1 MKSFK
6 FLINDAKQLTIAM
19 TGAFSTW
26 AATGFAR
33 DTGHLAY
40 VGIAFV
46 TGALVSHNSMSSPN
60 NLPPSHIITPYVNNI
75 NDGNKMVPEMSDP
88 ETSAYKPEG
97 TDVKKIIKINS
108 GLIK

>member
-1 MKSFK
+1 MKHFK

-40 VGIAFV
+40 VAIAFV

-60 NLPPSHIITPYVNNI
+60 VMPDSHVMTPYVNNI
-75 NDGNKMVPEMSDP
+75 NDGSKAVPNLSNPQAE
-88 ETSAYKPEG
+88 YKPEG
-97 TDVKKIIKINS
+97 TDIKKVIQINS